1 MLVMFSHV
9 RCGNTAKDLSTV
21 GGGRL
26 SGAEMRHYCRH
37 SVCKTRVTSGLCFEL
52 GGKRCPEIRNGSNF
66 YRYIGKK
73 KERRVLL
80 LHYSKKRLLATL
92 QFN

>member
-52 GGKRCPEIRNGSNF
+52 GGKDVPKSELVQIV
-66 YRYIGKK
+66 IGISVKN
-73 KERRVLL
+73 E
-80 LHYSKKRLLATL
+80 
-92 QFN
+92 